1 MVQHRDRT
9 TGDVYLILNGNNRF
23 LEGYLI
29 KTVRRRGG
37 RWSLAGLGLLADRC
51 WGWLAGSLV
60 LLLVLAEVARHRS
73 AGRQR
78 QALACG

>member
-37 RWSLAGLGLLADRC
+37 GAASVAPKFEKGDRVLVVEGERMGL
-51 WGWLAGSLV
+51 
-60 LLLVLAEVARHRS
+60 LLLVVCVRV
-73 AGRQR
+73 
-78 QALACG
+78 CV